1 MPSLPLAYRSH
12 RAGRLEPLEG
22 YDLAGRVMVQFERA
36 KIGCSRWMR
45 SRDLALKE
53 RTEETA
59 RKPLHPMGIPSKG

>member
-36 KIGCSRWMR
+36 KIGCFSLDEVARPCPE
-45 SRDLALKE
+45 KE
-53 RTEETA
+53 RTETA
-59 RKPLHPMGIPSKG
+59 RQATTR